1 MRSVVIRG
9 SVSFD
14 KRPGVYIQQVI
25 DSIRSWH
32 TGELILSTWNNQQH
46 AAQGLIGVDKVV
58 CSDDPGEGPVQQ
70 FLRQAQSYYVGV
82 SVSTG
87 SEVMVTRTDILHFK
101 DLFELRN
108 TYPKKTKANISAFD
122 EKLLI
127 GNMMTIR
134 PGSDIDI
141 STYRANDWFQVGTRE
156 DILKWGRVFEDIPK
170 LDINRITELRNNG
183 SICTENL
190 WFKML
195 LKRYVNPELD
205 ITEWP
210 DDLAMHALLDNFE
223 VMNTIT
229 TARAINLN
237 WAFQPQRLGCY
248 LTEEQY
254 LHEYNAL
261 CE

>member
-9 SVSFD
+9 SIATP

-32 TGELILSTWNNQQH
+32 TGELILSTWTNQQH
-46 AAQGLIGVDKVV
+46 AAHGLIGIDKVV
-58 CSDDPGEGPVQQ
+58 CSDDPGEGPVQH

-87 SEVMVTRTDILHFK
+87 SEVMVTRTDILHFR

-108 TYPKKTKANISAFD
+108 TYRKKTKLNISAFD

-141 STYRANDWFQVGTRE
+141 STYRANDWFQVGTKE
-156 DILKWGRVFEDIPK
+156 DILKWGSVFEDIGT
-170 LDINRITELRNNG
+170 LNINRITELTNNG
-183 SICTENL
+183 SINTENL

-223 VMNTIT
+223 IMDTIT
-229 TARAINLN
+229 TLRSLNLN

-248 LTEEQY
+248 ITEEQY
-254 LHEYNAL
+254 VNEYKKL